1 MNKADRVV
9 KTIGNVITYV
19 LVVLL
24 VLGIAG
30 VIVYFVATNE
40 GISFYIDCNGE
51 RYYSSVDSPNLALT
65 SGETYVFDIRSLT
78 GENVEYSVAVQSS
91 SEYNFTFV
99 SDGETYDFYV
109 ADDTEYND
117 YSSVFD
123 LKKSAD
129 SFSITIPKDITVEEV
144 VETKDGKDI
153 QVQGDLQEGVPYFVI
168 TVNSD
173 DNSLNLA
180 FRFDLII
187 TIDPPSIVF

>member
-1 MNKADRVV
+1 MNKADRVG
-9 KTIGNVITYV
+9 KTIAKVITYM

-30 VIVYFVATNE
+30 VIVHFVATNE
-40 GISFYIDCNGE
+40 GISFYVDCNGE

-78 GENVEYSVAVQSS
+78 GENVEYSVSVQSS
-91 SEYNFTFV
+91 GEHNFSFD
-99 SDGETYDFYV
+99 SDGETHDFYV
-109 ADDTEYND
+109 ADDTENND
-117 YSSVFD
+117 YSSVFG
-123 LKKSAD
+123 LERNTD
-129 SFSITIPKDITVEEV
+129 SFSVTIPKNITVEEV
-144 VETKDGKDI
+144 VETKYGKDI
-153 QVQGDLQEGVPYFVI
+153 QLQGDLEEGVSYFVI
-168 TVNSD
+168 TVNSG